1 MSTNI
6 QGLVDRVYREYLEPM
21 DDLTSYTT
29 LNEGSELSASDTVI
43 TFNGDLLTQE
53 EEDAMDA
60 GTIIECET
68 ELMRC
73 VSLDTVNN
81 QVTVVRGVR
90 GTTPAIHA
98 DGSVVKIAP
107 PFPRKVVFDAVVD
120 QINNLFPTLFA
131 VETQSIT
138 TGTGYTLIGSYD
150 SPGTH
155 NYLVSILSAIS
166 QYTDFSAGSD
176 TTGVN
181 FSPVTCSL
189 VELPNP
195 FTYTDSNGVSRTITY
210 TTGPSTVHAI
220 QFAGIASGH
229 TAHVTFKK
237 KFIEPT
243 AESDTLATVGLEDEY
258 VPIIM
263 AGVAAQMMS
272 GRDIPTAT
280 ADYITDQLAVSN
292 FSVGSSNSVRNSLL
306 QYQQLLINQA
316 RKYLRAK
323 YPEAV
328 SVDGMVFGIQA

>member
-6 QGLVDRVYREYLEPM
+6 GNLVDRVYREYLEPM
-21 DDLTSYTT
+21 DDLTSYTV
-29 LNEGSELSASDTVI
+29 LNEGGTLTASDTVI

-60 GTIIECET
+60 GTIIECER

-90 GTTPAIHA
+90 GTTAAEHV
-98 DGSVVKIAP
+98 DGSVLKIAP
-107 PFPRKVVFDAVVD
+107 PFPRKNVFDAVCD
-120 QINNLFPTLFA
+120 QIKNLFPTLFA

-150 SPGTH
+150 APGTH

-195 FTYTDSNGVSRTITY
+195 FTYTDSDGVSRTITY

-243 AESDTLATVGLEDEY
+243 AETDTLATVGLEDEY
-258 VPIIM
+258 VPIIL
-263 AGVAAQMMS
+263 AGVAAQMMA
-272 GRDIPTAT
+272 GRDIPAAT
-280 ADYITDQLAVSN
+280 ADYITDQLATSN
-292 FSVGSSNSVRNSLL
+292 FPVGSSNSVRNSLL

>member
-6 QGLVDRVYREYLEPM
+6 GNLVDRVYREYLEPM
-21 DDLTSYTT
+21 DDLTSYTV
-29 LNEGSELSASDTVI
+29 LNEGGTLTASDTVI
-43 TFNGDLLTQE
+43 TFDGDLLTQE

-60 GTIIECET
+60 GTIIECGT

-90 GTTPAIHA
+90 GTTAAEHV
-98 DGSVVKIAP
+98 DGSVLKIAP
-107 PFPRKVVFDAVVD
+107 PFPRKNVFDAVCD
-120 QINNLFPTLFA
+120 QIKNLFPTLFA

-150 SPGTH
+150 APGTH

-176 TTGVN
+176 TTSVN

-195 FTYTDSNGVSRTITY
+195 FTYTDSDGVSRTITY

-243 AESDTLATVGLEDEY
+243 AETDTLATVGLEDEY

-263 AGVAAQMMS
+263 AGVAAQMMA
-272 GRDIPTAT
+272 GRDIPAAT
-280 ADYITDQLAVSN
+280 ADYITDQLATSN
-292 FSVGSSNSVRNSLL
+292 FPVGSSNSVRNSLL